1 MARDCIDAING
12 KKPFDLIIRN
22 VRIINVFS
30 LALQEGDIAICGDT
44 IAYVGK
50 MDFPN
55 TAREELDGQGRYAIP
70 GLIDAHMHIESSMM
84 VPARFAELA
93 LACGTTTV
101 AADPHEIGNV
111 FGVEGVKALSEA
123 AAGSPLHVYMLAP
136 STIPSAPGLETTG
149 ASVGAKEM
157 AEMLDLP
164 HIYGMGE
171 VMDFNGVA
179 DGEEDILSVV
189 ETARTQGVLM
199 DAHVTRLSGRRLQAF
214 RTTGA
219 DADHTDTSIPY
230 AREKLETGFA
240 IQVQRTFLSAELMEF
255 LESYPM
261 QDRIMLI
268 TDDVP
273 FIELVRNG
281 HLNANLREAISLG
294 LDPIRAVRYATLNAA
309 DRLRLYDRGAVS
321 PGYKA
326 DILLLDKLEEMRP
339 SLVLSDGRVAVKDGK
354 CIAQIPDYTFPKH
367 FYTSVH
373 VPSLA
378 AKDFVIRT
386 ETGASKALV
395 NTIGCG
401 QVNTRTEKA
410 EKWVPVKNGVLDTQE
425 LMKMAVIYRHGKGEE
440 KAPEKKIALGLIS
453 GFPEFHGAIAT
464 TYAHDSHNL
473 TIYGSCD
480 EDMALAGNHL
490 AEMGGGLCA
499 VQDGKVVSQ
508 VSLPVAGLLSEELVE
523 TLRQEFEDFFAAVEK
538 LSLVHEHPMTFL
550 TLMALAVSPEIK
562 CTDIGL
568 VDVVNK
574 KLLPLVVK
582 AE

>member
-1 MARDCIDAING
+1 MY
-12 KKPFDLIIRN
+12 LIK
-22 VRIINVFS
+22 NVFVYAPEKVGVRDILTVGGRIVAVAENLTVS
-30 LALQEGDIAICGDT
+30 LPGLEVVDGKGLIAT
-44 IAYVGK
+44 
-50 MDFPN
+50 
-55 TAREELDGQGRYAIP
+55 P
-70 GLIDAHMHIESSMM
+70 GLIDQHIHVTGGGGEGGPVSR
-84 VPARFAELA
+84 VPEVTLSRLV
-93 LACGTTTV
+93 ACGTTTV

-157 AEMLDLP
+157 AEMLELP

-179 DGEEDILSVV
+179 DGEENILAVV
-189 ETARTQGVLM
+189 KTARARGVLM

-219 DADHTDTSIPY
+219 DADHTETSVPY
-230 AREKLETGFA
+230 AREKLELGFS
-240 IQVQRTFLSAELMEF
+240 IQVQRTFLTAELMEF
-255 LESYPM
+255 LNGYPM

-281 HLNANLREAISLG
+281 HLNANLREAIALG
-294 LDPIRAVRYATLNAA
+294 LDPIKAVRYATLNAA

-339 SLVLSDGRVAVKDGK
+339 GLVLSDGRVVAEEGK
-354 CIAQIPDYTFPKH
+354 CLAQIPDYAFPKH
-367 FYTSVH
+367 FYNSVH
-373 VPSLA
+373 VPPLA
-378 AKDFVIRT
+378 PEDFVIRT
-386 ETGASKALV
+386 EAGASKALV

-401 QVNTRTEKA
+401 RVNTRTVKE
-410 EKWVPVKNGVLDTQE
+410 EKWVEVSDGILDTRD
-425 LMKMAVIYRHGKGEE
+425 LMKVAVIYRHGKET
-440 KAPEKKIALGLIS
+440 EKKIALGLIS
-453 GFPEFHGAIAT
+453 GFPEFRGAIAT

-473 TIYGSCD
+473 TIYGSND
-480 EDMALAGNHL
+480 GDMALAGNHL

-499 VQDGKVVSQ
+499 VQDGRVVSQ
-508 VSLPVAGLLSEELVE
+508 VTLPVAGLLSEEKVE
-523 TLRQEFEDFFAAVEK
+523 TLRREFEDFFAAVEQ